1 MSGRDEV
8 LRELAAMDEERDRM
22 VRELEAQRRP
32 LATPET
38 LYGILFGSQS
48 GSDSMQ
54 RRIYVGIVE
63 AGVHGL
69 TRSEI
74 RAVVGSNNVRKQI
87 IDTALFALAAAGLIV
102 MDKLPS
108 GGGRKPERWRH
119 VLFAKPFTPAMLDR

>member
-8 LRELAAMDEERDRM
+8 LRELAAMDEEHDRM

-38 LYGILFGSQS
+38 LYGILFGGQA
-48 GSDSMQ
+48 GSNPLQ

-74 RAVVGSNNVRKQI
+74 RTVVGSNNVRKPI
-87 IDTALFALAAAGLIV
+87 IDAALFALAAAGLIV

-108 GGGRKPERWRH
+108 CGGRKPERWRH
-119 VLFAKPFTPAMLDR
+119 VLFANPSTPAMLNR